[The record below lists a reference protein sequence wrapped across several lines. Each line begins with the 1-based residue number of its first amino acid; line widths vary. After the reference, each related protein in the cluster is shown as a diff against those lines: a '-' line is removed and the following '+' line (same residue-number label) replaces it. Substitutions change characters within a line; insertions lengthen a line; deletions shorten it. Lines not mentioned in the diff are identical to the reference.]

1 MRLFLKAMLLIAGY
15 LLVIIALY
23 GFYYFVK
30 DMARMSEIVAPD
42 IDTSL
47 LTPLNFP
54 RPQLF
59 IVGFVDSLQNFTLG
73 LLAIFAATRLT
84 KSETRND

>member
-1 MRLFLKAMLLIAGY
+1 VRLFLKAMLLIAGY

-30 DMARMSEIVAPD
+30 DMGRMAKIVGPD
-42 IDTSL
+42 VDTSL

-73 LLAIFAATRLT
+73 LLAIFAATKIT
-84 KSETRND
+84 TAKNHD